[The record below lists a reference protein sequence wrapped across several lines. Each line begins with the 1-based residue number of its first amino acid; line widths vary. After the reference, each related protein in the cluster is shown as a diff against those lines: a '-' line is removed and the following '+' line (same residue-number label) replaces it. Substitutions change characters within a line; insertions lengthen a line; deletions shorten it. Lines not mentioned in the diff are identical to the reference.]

1 MKKIIIILLL
11 FLFAGNVCQAALK
24 SNEINILNLKVKN
37 MYILSLNSKAL
48 NIINDKKSLLDIYPI
63 TSIENDGKEIFIDA
77 KNAGVYD
84 VDIQTEKDDY
94 KLRIIIGSTF
104 EDDIDDLTLIDLP
117 IKFGGNK

>member
-1 MKKIIIILLL
+1 
-11 FLFAGNVCQAALK
+11 
-24 SNEINILNLKVKN
+24 

-117 IKFGGNK
+117 IKFEGNK

>member
-1 MKKIIIILLL
+1 MKKIIITLLL
-11 FLFAGNVCQAALK
+11 FFISTTISQAALK
-24 SNEINILNLKVKN
+24 SNELNILNLKEKN
-37 MYILSLNSKAL
+37 MYILTLKSRAL
-48 NIINDKKSLLDIYPI
+48 NINNDKKSLIDIYPI

-117 IKFGGNK
+117 IKFEGDK